1 MRWRELID
9 SWIFY
14 HVLGVRVRPYVGRT
28 LLAEMKQ
35 ICSSQTQ
42 CYLRLHTSD
51 EDLWL
56 SCKRHWEIDFTSLLK
71 IELKHIDKT
80 SLYRIIR
87 MCS

>member
-9 SWIFY
+9 SWIFH
-14 HVLGVRVRPYVGRT
+14 HVLGVRVRSYVGRT

-42 CYLRLHTSD
+42 CYLRLRTSY

-56 SCKRHWEIDFTSLLK
+56 SIVQAILGDRLHVTSQNRL
-71 IELKHIDKT
+71 ET
-80 SLYRIIR
+80 
-87 MCS
+87 